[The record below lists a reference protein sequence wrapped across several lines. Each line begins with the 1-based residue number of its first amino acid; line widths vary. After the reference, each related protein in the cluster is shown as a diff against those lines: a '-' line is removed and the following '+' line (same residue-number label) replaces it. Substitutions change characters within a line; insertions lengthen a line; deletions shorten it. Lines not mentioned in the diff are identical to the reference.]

1 MVTICRKSVAGA
13 FAALLL
19 GGQNVSVLAQSSA
32 TGVGAS
38 TDPSAQLRPAINGS
52 SAPATSTNGALRGPV
67 SGNSS
72 SGATGG
78 AVPGPV
84 LPQSKLQDNL
94 SVSGASGAVDA
105 DFAKHKADLSAQHN
119 SQPVVPPTQASG
131 QHGAVVLA
139 APSTSNGP
147 SAATDHPMQGDE
159 ITLGRPALQAL
170 VSINDYLN
178 PFRLDSQNAQSM
190 NLRDALKVGIDQ
202 NLDLAISHT
211 VTKQRQLAYYSTLGN
226 FLPDPT
232 LGFSEYFLDGKI
244 NLPGSFLSSARP
256 PGAGGSSN
264 TTISLDRPFLIMHA
278 GFQYYVYRGGSI
290 VFGAMQAKHNYSAS
304 EHQERASLSDTLM
317 SVTQNYYN
325 LVLAEAL
332 LQIRIQAVRTS
343 EEQLRQNT
351 DRFESGLATNLD
363 VLQSKTQLARD
374 QQALVDQ
381 QIARRSAAIALATSL
396 NADLGSDLI
405 PVEQTVRKVRLVDPR
420 LSVGDLLQIAIDHRP
435 ELRQYEELRLAAKK
449 AIIVSGSNLQ
459 PTVGLSGNIYGIG
472 PPSNV
477 SSLFV
482 FAVNAN
488 WQLKGFGTVDSF
500 AVQQSR
506 WQARQASLQSQK
518 ELQTVLGQVR
528 NSLLQSLDKERNIEQ
543 AGSEVSSAVEEL
555 RLAQL
560 RKEHGVGTNL
570 DIITAQRDYTQA
582 LIDKAQAIINFNIAQ
597 AQLVHD
603 VGLTSID
610 ALSSGRLLTK
620 EKI

>member
-1 MVTICRKSVAGA
+1 M
-13 FAALLL
+13 
-19 GGQNVSVLAQSSA
+19 
-32 TGVGAS
+32 
-38 TDPSAQLRPAINGS
+38 
-52 SAPATSTNGALRGPV
+52 STNGDLHGPL
-67 SGNSS
+67 SGNAPAS
-72 SGATGG
+72 AAGG
-78 AVPGPV
+78 AAPGVV
-84 LPQSKLQDNL
+84 LPSQKPQGNL
-94 SVSGASGAVDA
+94 SVSGATGAVDA
-105 DFAKHKADLSAQHN
+105 DFAKHKADLSAQRN

-139 APSTSNGP
+139 APAAAAGP
-147 SAATDHPMQGDE
+147 SAATDHPMQGEE

-211 VTKQRQLAYYSTLGN
+211 MTKQRQLAYYSTMGN

-256 PGAGGSSN
+256 AGAPGGSSN
-264 TTISLDRPFLIMHA
+264 TTINLDRPFIIMHA

-290 VFGAMQAKHNYSAS
+290 VFGAMQAKHNYRAT

-374 QQALVDQ
+374 RQALVDQ
-381 QIARRSAAIALATSL
+381 QVARRSTAIALATSL

-459 PTVGLSGNIYGIG
+459 PKVGLSGNIYGIG

-506 WQARQASLQSQK
+506 WQARQASLQCQK

-528 NSLLQSLDKERNIEQ
+528 NSLLQSLDKEKNIEQ
-543 AGSEVSSAVEEL
+543 AGAEVSSAVEEL